1 MGGRAAEGGEPQA
14 QEENRQFPLDSG
26 LLAHSLHGWPLLC
39 GSLASFKWLSYILKV
54 NDDPAEVFPM
64 TTVMPQSELMRK
76 AITWVSQ
83 ERAEKGTSL
92 GKLIDQAG
100 MRFNLGP
107 KEQEFLREFFAKE
120 ENQS

>member
-1 MGGRAAEGGEPQA
+1 
-14 QEENRQFPLDSG
+14 
-26 LLAHSLHGWPLLC
+26 
-39 GSLASFKWLSYILKV
+39 
-54 NDDPAEVFPM
+54 M